1 MTFFFPSQA
10 GTEPVGRGAGQQPRR
25 VQIRA
30 RGLHLLTHRY
40 GPAAR
45 AEHATP
51 AGLLVC
57 PGTSLETPNL
67 QQKASGP
74 TFWLALQTSDGQEG
88 GLPWRFGTA
97 GCRAAASFCWRMLM
111 ENAGWM
117 GSGWSRCGT
126 SSPKSSSSSGETQDC
141 LPEAGVL
148 GPPLFSWGKPS
159 SFEMKPANK
168 CIAESMFIHSDFSL
182 L

>member
-1 MTFFFPSQA
+1 MTFFFPFQA
-10 GTEPVGRGAGQQPRR
+10 GAEPVGRGAGQQPRR

-30 RGLHLLTHRY
+30 RGLHLLTHRH

-57 PGTSLETPNL
+57 PGTRLETPNL

-97 GCRAAASFCWRMLM
+97 GCRAVATGRVSVGVCSWKTL
-111 ENAGWM
+111 AGW
-117 GSGWSRCGT
+117 GRDGPAVAPAPQKAHPRPEKPRIV
-126 SSPKSSSSSGETQDC
+126 SPRLE
-141 LPEAGVL
+141 
-148 GPPLFSWGKPS
+148 SWGHLCFPG
-159 SFEMKPANK
+159 E
-168 CIAESMFIHSDFSL
+168 SL
-182 L
+182 LPLR